1 MPAEGALGQE
11 PLPHPFQG
19 QRVGAAG
26 PAPVQHVNCDVEEHL
41 AGEGAVPGMQGRQLA
56 HQLGYLDIL
65 GHPVE
70 QDPAGGGRVLGRG
83 QVPGR
88 HTQTV
93 GQNRSG
99 RLVFGTLAGRQRP
112 RWDRRPVPRAPL

>member
-1 MPAEGALGQE
+1 M
-11 PLPHPFQG
+11 
-19 QRVGAAG
+19 QR
-26 PAPVQHVNCDVEEHL
+26 
-41 AGEGAVPGMQGRQLA
+41 RQLA
-56 HQLGYLDIL
+56 HQLGYLAIA
-65 GHPVE
+65 GQPVK

-99 RLVFGTLAGRQRP
+99 RLVFGTLAGRAAATSWRAFGAP
-112 RWDRRPVPRAPL
+112 RTPMIGW